1 MRIGLAALPF
11 ASSPEAALAN
21 VQDALHRAS
30 ALGAGL
36 VCTPECY
43 IPGQRG
49 VGRTVAPPDPAFL
62 AHAERC
68 LVQTAADTGVSVIVG
83 TERATPNGLFAS
95 ALVIT
100 PNGVQGW
107 QDKVQLDPSED
118 GLYTPGTGRRLFE
131 VGGLRF
137 GISICHEGWRYPETV
152 RWAARRGAHIVFH
165 PHFMPEAEP
174 GREPRT
180 WADPANSFHEKAV
193 LCRAAENGLFM
204 ATVNYAIPGS
214 ITTTAVIAPDGSAM
228 SWLPYGETGLLVA
241 DIDPARAD
249 TLLAH
254 RLRPE
259 GYN

>member
-11 ASSPEAALAN
+11 ASSPEASLAN
-21 VQDALHRAS
+21 VQDALHRAA

-83 TERATPNGLFAS
+83 TERATPDGLFAS

-131 VGGLRF
+131 IGGLRF
-137 GISICHEGWRYPETV
+137 GISICHERWRYPETV

-174 GREPRT
+174 GREPHT

-204 ATVNYAIPGS
+204 ATVNYAILGS

-241 DIDPARAD
+241 DIDPVRAD
-249 TLLAH
+249 TLLAR
-254 RLRPE
+254 RLRLE
-259 GYN
+259 GYT